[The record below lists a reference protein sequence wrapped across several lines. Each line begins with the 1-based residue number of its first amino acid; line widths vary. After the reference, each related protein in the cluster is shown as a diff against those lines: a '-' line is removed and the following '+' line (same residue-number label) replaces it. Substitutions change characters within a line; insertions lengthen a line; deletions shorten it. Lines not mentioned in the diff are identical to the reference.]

1 MPSDDPVATPE
12 VGGRGLAYW
21 LRSQE
26 LGLACG
32 LATVALLAVGSV
44 VLPATADGA
53 SKGIALDDVRPFF
66 DRPSSTHAWFYGLV
80 AVLAAYALNTAL
92 ATWHSVTRRWRAGVR
107 APTAYA
113 PALFHLAFL
122 VALLAHAV
130 GGFYGR
136 EDGRFVVGPDLVSL
150 PDGRRVRTLSLAIDA
165 LPSGMP
171 KTVQAELE
179 ITTPAGAATRVTVGY
194 NDPASTGLGSDLLIL
209 QDQALLPM
217 GGGPPKPV
225 VVLRERHSP
234 GNPLALLAAVLMA
247 AGVALLG
254 RRLV

>member
-113 PALFHLAFL
+113 PMIMPSITECGSPSSTRRFMNAPGSPSSALQTIYF
-122 VALLAHAV
+122 
-130 GGFYGR
+130 G
-136 EDGRFVVGPDLVSL
+136 
-150 PDGRRVRTLSLAIDA
+150 LSF
-165 LPSGMP
+165 
-171 KTVQAELE
+171 T
-179 ITTPAGAATRVTVGY
+179 
-194 NDPASTGLGSDLLIL
+194 
-209 QDQALLPM
+209 
-217 GGGPPKPV
+217 
-225 VVLRERHSP
+225 
-234 GNPLALLAAVLMA
+234 
-247 AGVALLG
+247 
-254 RRLV
+254 